1 MDVLV
6 AGGGVAGVYAA
17 LGAADHGA
25 GVLLVEQHGFVGGQ
39 GTAGGV
45 HTFCGETRF
54 VNDRW
59 REMLRRLDAFGG
71 IARYRPN
78 ADGRAFD
85 CESLKFVLQEM
96 LAEAGVELLLHT
108 QVLAV
113 ERSGER
119 GGDRVAGVV
128 LANKSGLTRV
138 APGVAVDATGD
149 ADLVAR
155 GGWPFRKGGP
165 VLMPGDPPTVD
176 EAAGRLQ
183 LPMSLYFTLVDN
195 GAPVQPQL
203 PPGCPRYGDD
213 EAVPMITVIP
223 HGHHVTVKMKVI
235 GHDATDGASLSAAEQ
250 AGRRQMMGVVHYL
263 QTIGYRGKRFPNHR
277 LAWVAPHI
285 GIREGRRVEAL
296 YSLCADDILAG
307 RHFPDAVAVGSYHT
321 DYHWPTVVQRAGTGI
336 TVQCPPHQIPLR
348 AMRPR
353 GAANLLVPGRCL
365 GGDHLATSSFR
376 VMGTCAQT
384 GFAAGVTA
392 ALAAPSGSVDAVSV
406 PAVRARL
413 RQAGVRLDLA
423 PYYSYLRRRRGYD
436 EHAGTAPG
444 PVTGLAVAELPT
456 GEVLLAYA
464 SGGEVG
470 VLRRYEERWQPAAEP
485 ARGMLADPD
494 GAAAAS
500 AGAEVALAVHDAER
514 NRIEGLEQAAAMAE
528 EVRESDAPPGV
539 ELHAAGVRWLSC
551 DGGATWHTRSAAP
564 NGDVAGAC
572 ADTRADD
579 PAPPDNSASAAGR
592 SAAAGGKA
600 GSPGGALGSRGPGTG
615 SGSGR
620 DVDAASNF
628 GGQAGAGSNGHG
640 AAGAAPGGTAVSGT
654 AEPEGTGRRGHT
666 TGIDAGLPVPP
677 VPGAAVAA
685 LTLTEDDRATFGMR
699 RLYAAAWANF
709 QGVVIGTSTGAGSWR
724 ETLIAVPGGRG
735 PCALTATADGVLL
748 ACTDGT
754 AIRCHR
760 ASLDALIG
768 DGEHAEADAANWHH
782 DSADLIATLRERQPV
797 PSQ

>member
-1 MDVLV
+1 MTHRSITLPLGEQRDIDVLV

-155 GGWPFRKGGP
+155 GGWQFRKGGP

-176 EAAGRLQ
+176 EAADRLQ

-307 RHFPDAVAVGSYHT
+307 RHFPDAVAVGPYHT

-392 ALAAPSGSVDAVSV
+392 ALAAPSGSVDAVSM

-456 GEVLLAYA
+456 GEVLVAYA
-464 SGGEVG
+464 AGGEVG
-470 VLRRYEERWQPAAEP
+470 VLRRHEERWQPAAEP
-485 ARGMLADPD
+485 PRGVLADPD
-494 GAAAAS
+494 AAAAAS
-500 AGAEVALAVHDAER
+500 AGVEVALAVHDAER

-528 EVRESDAPPGV
+528 EVQESDAPPGV
-539 ELHAAGVRWLSC
+539 ELHAGGFRWLSC
-551 DGGATWHTRSAAP
+551 DGGATWHTRSAAVD
-564 NGDVAGAC
+564 NG
-572 ADTRADD
+572 
-579 PAPPDNSASAAGR
+579 
-592 SAAAGGKA
+592 
-600 GSPGGALGSRGPGTG
+600 
-615 SGSGR
+615 
-620 DVDAASNF
+620 SNF
-628 GGQAGAGSNGHG
+628 GVRAGAGSNGQ
-640 AAGAAPGGTAVSGT
+640 V
-654 AEPEGTGRRGHT
+654 AEPDGTGRRGRT
-666 TGIDAGLPVPP
+666 TGIDAGVPAP
-677 VPGAAVAA
+677 PAPGAAVAA
-685 LTLTEDDRATFGMR
+685 LTLTEDDRATLGIR
-699 RLYAAAWANF
+699 RLYAAAWANL
-709 QGVVIGTSTGAGSWR
+709 QGVVIDTSTGDGSWR

-735 PCALTATADGVLL
+735 PSTLAATADGVLL

-754 AIRCHR
+754 AIRCR
-760 ASLDALIG
+760 RVPLDAFIG
-768 DGEHAEADAANWHH
+768 DGGHPEAAAASWHH
-782 DSADLIATLRERQPV
+782 DSADLIATLRERQ
-797 PSQ
+797 SADTT

>member
-1 MDVLV
+1 MTHRSITLPLGEQRDIDVLV

-119 GGDRVAGVV
+119 GGDRVAGLV

-155 GGWPFRKGGP
+155 GGWQFRKGGP

-176 EAAGRLQ
+176 EAADRLQ

-392 ALAAPSGSVDAVSV
+392 ALAAPSGSVDAVSM

-456 GEVLLAYA
+456 GEVLVAYA
-464 SGGEVG
+464 AGGEVG
-470 VLRRYEERWQPAAEP
+470 VLRRYEERWQPAVAVVNGE
-485 ARGMLADPD
+485 
-494 GAAAAS
+494 AAGG
-500 AGAEVALAVHDAER
+500 GAEVALVVHDGKR
-514 NRIEGLEQAAAMAE
+514 CRTEGVEQVTAMAAE
-528 EVRESDAPPGV
+528 AAESDAPPAV
-539 ELHAAGVRWLSC
+539 ELHAAGRVWLSS
-551 DGGATWHTRSAAP
+551 DGGTSWRVRAATDEPSSDLDRNEIESRAAATGSELPADIDTNGTPDRRTGATANERGATRTSRDLEVA
-564 NGDVAGAC
+564 NGAGEC
-572 ADTRADD
+572 D
-579 PAPPDNSASAAGR
+579 PA
-592 SAAAGGKA
+592 GG
-600 GSPGGALGSRGPGTG
+600 
-615 SGSGR
+615 
-620 DVDAASNF
+620 N
-628 GGQAGAGSNGHG
+628 
-640 AAGAAPGGTAVSGT
+640 GTALRAPPGCV
-654 AEPEGTGRRGHT
+654 AE
-666 TGIDAGLPVPP
+666 LVP
-677 VPGAAVAA
+677 
-685 LTLTEDDRATFGMR
+685 LTLTEDDHAALGVRN
-699 RLYAAAWANF
+699 LYAAAWST
-709 QGVVIGTSTGAGSWR
+709 QRGVVLGTSTGDGAWRQTSAAVLRGS
-724 ETLIAVPGGRG
+724 G
-735 PCALTATADGVLL
+735 PCAMTATADGVLL
-748 ACTDGT
+748 ACLDGA
-754 AIRCHR
+754 AIRCR
-760 ASLDALIG
+760 RVPLDAFIG
-768 DGEHAEADAANWHH
+768 DGGHPEAAAANWHH
-782 DSADLIATLRERQPV
+782 DSADLIATLRERQPADTT
-797 PSQ
+797 

>member
-1 MDVLV
+1 MNHRTITLPLHAQRSVAVLV

-25 GVLLVEQHGFVGGQ
+25 RVLLVEQHGFVGGQ

-59 REMLRRLDAFGG
+59 REMLRRLGAFGG
-71 IARYRPN
+71 IHRYRPN

-113 ERSGER
+113 ERE
-119 GGDRVAGVV
+119 GDLVAGVV

-138 APGVAVDATGD
+138 APAVAVDATGD

-176 EAAGRLQ
+176 ETAGRRQ

-203 PPGCPRYGDD
+203 PPGCPRYRDD
-213 EAVPMITVIP
+213 EEVPMITVIP

-250 AGRRQMMGVVHYL
+250 GGPAGRWWGWCTTCRRTATAGRAIP
-263 QTIGYRGKRFPNHR
+263 TTAWRG
-277 LAWVAPHI
+277 W
-285 GIREGRRVEAL
+285 RRTSA
-296 YSLCADDILAG
+296 SARGGGWRRSTRCSADDILAG

-348 AMRPR
+348 AMRPC

-384 GFAAGVTA
+384 GFAAGVAA
-392 ALAAPSGSVDAVSV
+392 ALAAPARSVDAVDL
-406 PAVRARL
+406 PALRARL
-413 RQAGVRLDLA
+413 RGAGVRLDLA

-436 EHAGTAPG
+436 E
-444 PVTGLAVAELPT
+444 
-456 GEVLLAYA
+456 
-464 SGGEVG
+464 
-470 VLRRYEERWQPAAEP
+470 
-485 ARGMLADPD
+485 
-494 GAAAAS
+494 
-500 AGAEVALAVHDAER
+500 
-514 NRIEGLEQAAAMAE
+514 
-528 EVRESDAPPGV
+528 
-539 ELHAAGVRWLSC
+539 
-551 DGGATWHTRSAAP
+551 
-564 NGDVAGAC
+564 
-572 ADTRADD
+572 
-579 PAPPDNSASAAGR
+579 
-592 SAAAGGKA
+592 
-600 GSPGGALGSRGPGTG
+600 
-615 SGSGR
+615 
-620 DVDAASNF
+620 
-628 GGQAGAGSNGHG
+628 
-640 AAGAAPGGTAVSGT
+640 
-654 AEPEGTGRRGHT
+654 
-666 TGIDAGLPVPP
+666 
-677 VPGAAVAA
+677 
-685 LTLTEDDRATFGMR
+685 
-699 RLYAAAWANF
+699 
-709 QGVVIGTSTGAGSWR
+709 
-724 ETLIAVPGGRG
+724 
-735 PCALTATADGVLL
+735 
-748 ACTDGT
+748 
-754 AIRCHR
+754 R
-760 ASLDALIG
+760 AS
-768 DGEHAEADAANWHH
+768 
-782 DSADLIATLRERQPV
+782 RR
-797 PSQ
+797 

>member
-1 MDVLV
+1 MIEHSVTLPLHAQRSVAVLV

-17 LGAADHGA
+17 LAAADHGA
-25 GVLLVEQHGFVGGQ
+25 RVLLVEQHGFVGGQ

-71 IARYRPN
+71 IHRYRPN

-113 ERSGER
+113 ERVGEQ
-119 GGDRVAGVV
+119 VAGVV
-128 LANKSGLTRV
+128 LANKSGLTRI
-138 APGVAVDATGD
+138 APAVAVDATGD

-176 EAAGRLQ
+176 ETAGRRQ

-203 PPGCPRYGDD
+203 PPGCPRYRDD
-213 EAVPMITVIP
+213 EEVPMITVIP

-235 GHDATDGASLSAAEQ
+235 GHDATAGASLSAAEQ
-250 AGRRQMMGVVHYL
+250 AGRRQMIGVVHYL
-263 QTIGYRGKRFPNHR
+263 QTRGFRGARYPNHR

-285 GIREGRRVEAL
+285 GIREGRRVEAV
-296 YSLCADDILAG
+296 YSLRADDILAG

-384 GFAAGVTA
+384 GFAAGVAA
-392 ALAAPSGSVDAVSV
+392 ALAVPARSVDAVNV
-406 PAVRARL
+406 PALRARL
-413 RQAGVRLDLA
+413 REAGARLDLA

-436 EHAGTAPG
+436 EQAAQTTAPVG
-444 PVTGLAVAELPT
+444 DLAIAELPT
-456 GEVLLAYA
+456 GEVLVAYVA
-464 SGGEVG
+464 GGTLS
-470 VLRRYEERWQPAAEP
+470 VLRRYEERWQPAVAAGRLEEAAVAE
-485 ARGMLADPD
+485 AGDRLAFAVADSTRSRTEGVEQVTAMASEVAETDAPPEVVV
-494 GAAAAS
+494 S
-500 AGAEVALAVHDAER
+500 AGDRRWTSADGGRSWRTGDGTAGANGAALAV
-514 NRIEGLEQAAAMAE
+514 
-528 EVRESDAPPGV
+528 PP
-539 ELHAAGVRWLSC
+539 A
-551 DGGATWHTRSAAP
+551 
-564 NGDVAGAC
+564 
-572 ADTRADD
+572 
-579 PAPPDNSASAAGR
+579 
-592 SAAAGGKA
+592 
-600 GSPGGALGSRGPGTG
+600 
-615 SGSGR
+615 
-620 DVDAASNF
+620 
-628 GGQAGAGSNGHG
+628 
-640 AAGAAPGGTAVSGT
+640 
-654 AEPEGTGRRGHT
+654 
-666 TGIDAGLPVPP
+666 
-677 VPGAAVAA
+677 PGAAVVA
-685 LTLTEDDRATFGMR
+685 LTLVEDDHATLGVR
-699 RLYAAAWANF
+699 RLYAAAWATGR
-709 QGVVIGTSTGAGSWR
+709 GVVLGTSTGGGSWR
-724 ETLIAVPGGRG
+724 QTMVAVPGGSG
-735 PCALTATADGVLL
+735 PCAMTATADGVVL
-748 ACTDGT
+748 ACLDGT
-754 AIRCHR
+754 AIRCLR
-760 ASLDALIG
+760 VPLDAVVS
-768 DGEHAEADAANWHH
+768 DGADARAADANWHH
-782 DSADLIATLRERQPV
+782 DSADLVATLKEPQPV
-797 PSQ
+797 PAP

>member
-1 MDVLV
+1 MSSNLIDRSVTLPLREQRHVDVLV

-25 GVLLVEQHGFVGGQ
+25 CVLLVEQHGFVGGQ

-113 ERSGER
+113 ERSVER
-119 GGDRVAGVV
+119 GGDRVAAVV

-138 APGVAVDATGD
+138 APRVAVDATGD

-263 QTIGYRGKRFPNHR
+263 QTLGYGGARYPNHR

-321 DYHWPTVVQRAGTGI
+321 DYHWPTVVQRAGTGV

-392 ALAAPSGSVDAVSV
+392 ALAAPSRSVDAVSV

-436 EHAGTAPG
+436 EHAGTAPR

-456 GEVLLAYA
+456 ARCFLPTPPAAKSACCAATRSAGSRRQNRRA
-464 SGGEVG
+464 G
-470 VLRRYEERWQPAAEP
+470 VLAA
-485 ARGMLADPD
+485 PD
-494 GAAAAS
+494 AAAAAS
-500 AGAEVALAVHDAER
+500 AGVEVALAVHDAER
-514 NRIEGLEQAAAMAE
+514 NRIEGLEQAGALAE
-528 EVRESDAPPGV
+528 EVQESDAPPGV
-539 ELHAAGVRWLSC
+539 ELHAAGFRWLSY
-551 DGGATWHTRSAAP
+551 DGGASWQASSAAP

-572 ADTRADD
+572 ADYRADG
-579 PAPPDNSASAAGR
+579 PAPQDSNAGAAGR
-592 SAAAGGKA
+592 SAA
-600 GSPGGALGSRGPGTG
+600 
-615 SGSGR
+615 
-620 DVDAASNF
+620 N
-628 GGQAGAGSNGHG
+628 
-640 AAGAAPGGTAVSGT
+640 
-654 AEPEGTGRRGHT
+654 RR
-666 TGIDAGLPVPP
+666 P
-677 VPGAAVAA
+677 
-685 LTLTEDDRATFGMR
+685 
-699 RLYAAAWANF
+699 
-709 QGVVIGTSTGAGSWR
+709 
-724 ETLIAVPGGRG
+724 
-735 PCALTATADGVLL
+735 
-748 ACTDGT
+748 
-754 AIRCHR
+754 
-760 ASLDALIG
+760 
-768 DGEHAEADAANWHH
+768 
-782 DSADLIATLRERQPV
+782 
-797 PSQ
+797 

>member
-1 MDVLV
+1 MSSNLIDRSVTLPLREQRQVDVLV

-25 GVLLVEQHGFVGGQ
+25 RVLLVEQHGFVGGQ

-113 ERSGER
+113 ERE
-119 GGDRVAGVV
+119 GDRVAGVV
-128 LANKSGLTRV
+128 LANKSGLTRAV
-138 APGVAVDATGD
+138 PAVAVDATGD

-176 EAAGRLQ
+176 EAAGRMQ

-195 GAPVQPQL
+195 GAPVHPQL

-235 GHDATDGASLSAAEQ
+235 GHDATDGPSLSAAEQ

-263 QTIGYRGKRFPNHR
+263 QTHGYRGKRFPNHR

-392 ALAAPSGSVDAVSV
+392 AMAAPGRSLDAVSV
-406 PAVRARL
+406 PDLRVRL

-436 EHAGTAPG
+436 EQAGTAPA

-464 SGGEVG
+464 ADGEIG
-470 VLRRYEERWQPAAEP
+470 VLRRYEERWHPAAEP
-485 ARGMLADPD
+485 ARGLLTDPD
-494 GAAAAS
+494 AAAAAC

-514 NRIEGLEQAAAMAE
+514 NRIEGLEQAAALAE
-528 EVRESDAPPGV
+528 EVQESDTPPRV
-539 ELHAAGVRWLSC
+539 ELHAAGFRWLSD
-551 DGGATWHTRSAAP
+551 DGGATWHTRSVAL
-564 NGDVAGAC
+564 NGD
-572 ADTRADD
+572 
-579 PAPPDNSASAAGR
+579 AAGK
-592 SAAAGGKA
+592 SA
-600 GSPGGALGSRGPGTG
+600 P
-615 SGSGR
+615 
-620 DVDAASNF
+620 
-628 GGQAGAGSNGHG
+628 AGAGGNGQV
-640 AAGAAPGGTAVSGT
+640 AAGAARGRTAVSAT
-654 AEPEGTGRRGHT
+654 AAPEDTGRRGQT
-666 TGIDAGLPVPP
+666 TAIDAGLPVPP
-677 VPGAAVAA
+677 VPEAAVVA
-685 LTLTEDDRATFGMR
+685 LTLTDDDHATLGLR
-699 RLYAAAWANF
+699 RLYAAAWANR
-709 QGVVIGTSTGAGSWR
+709 QGVVIGISTGNGSWR
-724 ETLIAVPGGRG
+724 ETLMAVPGGSG
-735 PCALTATADGVLL
+735 PCAMTATADGVLL

-754 AIRCHR
+754 AVRCRR
-760 ASLDALIG
+760 ASLDALVS
-768 DGEHAEADAANWHH
+768 DGAHAEAAAANWHH
-782 DSADLIATLRERQPV
+782 DSADLIATLRERQPAGT
-797 PSQ
+797 P

>member
-1 MDVLV
+1 MSSMNHRSVTLPLHAQRSVAVLV

-71 IARYRPN
+71 IHRYRPN

-96 LAEAGVELLLHT
+96 LAEAGVDLLLHT

-113 ERSGER
+113 ERE
-119 GGDRVAGVV
+119 GDRVAGVV
-128 LANKSGLTRV
+128 LANKSGLTRI
-138 APGVAVDATGD
+138 APAVAVDATGD

-165 VLMPGDPPTVD
+165 VLMPGDPPAVD
-176 EAAGRLQ
+176 ETAGRRQ

-203 PPGCPRYGDD
+203 PPGCPRYGND
-213 EAVPMITVIP
+213 EEVPMITVIP

-235 GHDATDGASLSAAEQ
+235 GHDATDGTSLSAAEQ
-250 AGRRQMMGVVHYL
+250 AGRRQMIGVVHYL
-263 QTIGYRGKRFPNHR
+263 QTHGYRGVRYPNHR

-285 GIREGRRVEAL
+285 GIREGRRVEAV
-296 YSLCADDILAG
+296 YSLRADDILAG

-384 GFAAGVTA
+384 GFAAGVAA
-392 ALAAPSGSVDAVSV
+392 ALAAPARSVDAVDV
-406 PAVRARL
+406 PALRARL
-413 RQAGVRLDLA
+413 RRAGLRLDLA

-436 EHAGTAPG
+436 ERAAQVTAP
-444 PVTGLAVAELPT
+444 VSDLAIAELPT
-456 GEVLLAYA
+456 GEVLVAYLA
-464 SGGEVG
+464 GGTLS
-470 VLRRYEERWQPAAEP
+470 VLRRYEERWQPAVAAGGLEAAADGAGLAFAVADGARSRTEGVEQVIAMAAEVVETDAPPEVVVCAGDRRWISADGGRSWRTGDGTAGANGAAPAVPP
-485 ARGMLADPD
+485 ARG
-494 GAAAAS
+494 
-500 AGAEVALAVHDAER
+500 
-514 NRIEGLEQAAAMAE
+514 
-528 EVRESDAPPGV
+528 
-539 ELHAAGVRWLSC
+539 
-551 DGGATWHTRSAAP
+551 
-564 NGDVAGAC
+564 
-572 ADTRADD
+572 
-579 PAPPDNSASAAGR
+579 
-592 SAAAGGKA
+592 
-600 GSPGGALGSRGPGTG
+600 
-615 SGSGR
+615 
-620 DVDAASNF
+620 
-628 GGQAGAGSNGHG
+628 
-640 AAGAAPGGTAVSGT
+640 
-654 AEPEGTGRRGHT
+654 
-666 TGIDAGLPVPP
+666 
-677 VPGAAVAA
+677 AAVVA
-685 LTLTEDDRATFGMR
+685 LTLVEDDHASLGVQ
-699 RLYAAAWANF
+699 RLYAAAWATGR
-709 QGVVIGTSTGAGSWR
+709 GVVLGTSSGDGSWR
-724 ETLIAVPGGRG
+724 QTMVAVPGGSG
-735 PCALTATADGVLL
+735 PCAMTATADGVLL
-748 ACTDGT
+748 ACLDGA
-754 AIRCHR
+754 AIRCLR
-760 ASLDALIG
+760 VPLDAVVS
-768 DGEHAEADAANWHH
+768 DGAHGRAADANWHH
-782 DSADLIATLRERQPV
+782 DSADLVATLKEPQPV
-797 PSQ
+797 PAP

>member
-1 MDVLV
+1 MSSMNDRTITLPLHAQRSVAVLV

-25 GVLLVEQHGFVGGQ
+25 RVLLVEQHGFVGGQ

-59 REMLRRLDAFGG
+59 REMLRRLGAFGG
-71 IARYRPN
+71 IDRYRPN

-113 ERSGER
+113 ERE
-119 GGDRVAGVV
+119 GDLVAGVV

-138 APGVAVDATGD
+138 APAVAVDATGD

-176 EAAGRLQ
+176 ETAGRRQ

-203 PPGCPRYGDD
+203 PPGCPRYRDD
-213 EAVPMITVIP
+213 EEVPMITVIP

-250 AGRRQMMGVVHYL
+250 AGRRQMIGVVHYL
-263 QTIGYRGKRFPNHR
+263 QTRGFRGARYPNHR

-285 GIREGRRVEAL
+285 GIREGRRVEAV
-296 YSLCADDILAG
+296 YSLRADDILAG
-307 RHFPDAVAVGSYHT
+307 RHFPDAAAVGSYHT

-384 GFAAGVTA
+384 GFAAGVAA
-392 ALAAPSGSVDAVSV
+392 ALAAPARAVDAVDV
-406 PAVRARL
+406 PALRARL
-413 RQAGVRLDLA
+413 REAGARLDLA

-436 EHAGTAPG
+436 ERAAQVTAPFSD
-444 PVTGLAVAELPT
+444 LAIAELPT
-456 GEVLLAYA
+456 GEVLIAYLA
-464 SGGEVG
+464 GGTLS
-470 VLRRYEERWQPAAEP
+470 VLRRYEERWQPAVAVGLMEAP
-485 ARGMLADPD
+485 ATGDRLAFAVAD
-494 GAAAAS
+494 GARS
-500 AGAEVALAVHDAER
+500 RTEGVER
-514 NRIEGLEQAAAMAE
+514 VAAMAV
-528 EVRESDAPPGV
+528 EVVETDAPPEV
-539 ELHAAGVRWLSC
+539 AVSAGDRRWIST
-551 DGGATWHTRSAAP
+551 DGGRSWRTGDGTAGANGAALAAP
-564 NGDVAGAC
+564 
-572 ADTRADD
+572 
-579 PAPPDNSASAAGR
+579 PA
-592 SAAAGGKA
+592 
-600 GSPGGALGSRGPGTG
+600 
-615 SGSGR
+615 
-620 DVDAASNF
+620 
-628 GGQAGAGSNGHG
+628 
-640 AAGAAPGGTAVSGT
+640 
-654 AEPEGTGRRGHT
+654 
-666 TGIDAGLPVPP
+666 
-677 VPGAAVAA
+677 PGAAVVT
-685 LTLTEDDRATFGMR
+685 LTLVEDDHAILGVR
-699 RLYAAAWANF
+699 RLYAAAWATEE
-709 QGVVIGTSTGAGSWR
+709 GVVLGTSTDGGSWR
-724 ETLIAVPGGRG
+724 QTMVALPGGSG
-735 PCALTATADGVLL
+735 PCAMAATADGVML
-748 ACTDGT
+748 ACLDGA
-754 AIRCHR
+754 AIRCLR
-760 ASLDALIG
+760 VPLDAVAS
-768 DGEHAEADAANWHH
+768 DGAHAGAADANWHH
-782 DSADLIATLRERQPV
+782 DSADLVATLKETQPV
-797 PSQ
+797 PAP